1 MAHQQ
6 AQEPSGDRLRL
17 VAALSAVALAAV
29 LPLAVATAGPY
40 DPYGPYDRGRHG
52 QAGHSEPQDGP
63 GRSGSPGVRST
74 ADGD

>member
-6 AQEPSGDRLRL
+6 AQEPPGDRLRL

-29 LPLAVATAGPY
+29 LPLAAVTAGPH
-40 DPYGPYDRGRHG
+40 DTGRHG

-63 GRSGSPGVRST
+63 NGSDGPGGPHVRST